1 MTDDKRIDQADTL
14 VRTLGERWHESL
26 EALVTQQLEQ
36 YGSLDAVS
44 ERQRACIESGD
55 TDRLLG
61 LLGERSTIIE
71 SIARSAERLT
81 PYAESWSAIET
92 ALPEAAWRDLQRRL
106 DAIAS
111 IADGIAK
118 RDLEDSALIEKN
130 KESIADKLAGVNKSR
145 AAAQAYAGPRK
156 SGARFQD
163 REA

>member
-156 SGARFQD
+156 SRARFQD

>member
-130 KESIADKLAGVNKSR
+130 KESIADKLAGDNKSR